1 MNKHNKIILKQT
13 KIIMKNINLNKNINK
28 QKEIL
33 NMNK

>member
-1 MNKHNKIILKQT
+1 MNKHNKVILKQT
-13 KIIMKNINLNKNINK
+13 KIKMKNINLNKNKNK